1 VECANRLAYYRQYAE
16 QACGW
21 SPRPADLGIAR
32 ELYVVPTRIDI
43 DQRIREV
50 FEGDRV
56 HAFTHRAAHARLR
69 AIDAERFKVRSYD
82 YLTAVDSPFQGAAMT
97 VEGRCSGQFLA
108 GNPDAIM
115 EEIIAQQKATGAG
128 VLVVR
133 SELGSISLAEAL
145 EGLELF
151 AREVL
156 PVVQR
161 L

>member
-1 VECANRLAYYRQYAE
+1 M
-16 QACGW
+16 
-21 SPRPADLGIAR
+21 
-32 ELYVVPTRIDI
+32 
-43 DQRIREV
+43 
-50 FEGDRV
+50 
-56 HAFTHRAAHARLR
+56 
-69 AIDAERFKVRSYD
+69 RSYD

-97 VEGRCSGQFLA
+97 VEGRHTGQFLA
-108 GNPDAIM
+108 GDPDAII
-115 EEIIAQQKATGAG
+115 EEVIAQQQATGAG